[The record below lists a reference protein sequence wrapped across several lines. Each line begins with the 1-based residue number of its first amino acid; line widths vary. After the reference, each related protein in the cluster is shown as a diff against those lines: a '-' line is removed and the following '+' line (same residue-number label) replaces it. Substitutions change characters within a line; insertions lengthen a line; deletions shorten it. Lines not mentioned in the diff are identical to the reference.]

1 MSDKVVYQL
10 PAQGDFT
17 AVELDDGRRY
27 RKQLVKFG
35 AWVNPHDPRKKM
47 VLDKSWAAQVVQ
59 NFKDKVLNKVPVVEG
74 HPKTSGD
81 LLAATRGWIGGLS
94 IEDDGIWGQMGIV
107 ASDTAEKIDNGL
119 FDDVSISFDPDYLD
133 KLTGKNVG
141 PVLLHVGIV
150 NDPYLK
156 GMKPFEALADKTK
169 VIMLSESKE
178 LEVSKVKNDRE
189 FPIEV
194 KFTEEGEEKTATIA
208 AGEEIEVP
216 EEAAEAV
223 TTQVKEAV
231 APEAE
236 KTDDEKAAEEAAA
249 KEAQEKAASEA
260 AEKEAADKAAAEKA
274 EAEKSE
280 LEKTKE
286 ALADANAKIALGD
299 AEAKYRALLAE
310 GKIVPAQKDAFIS
323 LSTAPDSTISLADGA
338 TTSLSDLL
346 TDLFKAAPKRIS
358 FGEEGASGDDAEKT
372 PYDELSDEEKA
383 ATERLGVSPDEYNE
397 ANGGKSTKKEE
408 AK

>member
-35 AWVNPHDPRKKM
+35 AWVSPHDPRKKM

-74 HPKTSGD
+74 HPKTSGE
-81 LLAATRGWIGGLS
+81 LLSATRGWLAGLS
-94 IEDDGIWGQMGIV
+94 IEDDGVYGELDIT
-107 ASDTAEKIDNGL
+107 ASDTTQKIDSGL
-119 FDDVSISFDPDYLD
+119 FDDVSISFDLDYLD
-133 KLTGKNVG
+133 KLKGNNVG
-141 PVLLHVGIV
+141 PALLHVGIV

-156 GMKPFEALADKTK
+156 GMKPFQALADKTK

-216 EEAAEAV
+216 EEVAEAV
-223 TTQVKEAV
+223 TTQVSEAV
-231 APEAE
+231 APEVE
-236 KTDDEKAAEEAAA
+236 KTDEEKAAEEAAA
-249 KEAQEKAASEA
+249 KEAAD
-260 AEKEAADKAAAEKA
+260 KEAADKEATEKA
-274 EAEKSE
+274 EAEAKAKEEAEKSE

-286 ALADANAKIALGD
+286 ALADANAKIALGE
-299 AEAKYRALLAE
+299 AEAKYNALLAE

-323 LSTAPDSTISLADGA
+323 LSTAPTSTISLADGV

>member
-10 PAQGDFT
+10 PSEGDFT

-81 LLAATRGWIGGLS
+81 LLAATRGWLSGLS
-94 IEDDGIWGQMGIV
+94 IEDDGLYGELDIT
-107 ASDTAEKIDNGL
+107 ASDTTQKIDNGL
-119 FDDVSISFDPDYLD
+119 YDDVSISFDPDYLD
-133 KLTGKNVG
+133 KLKGDNVG
-141 PVLLHVGIV
+141 PALLHVGIV
-150 NDPYLK
+150 NDPYIK
-156 GMKPFEALADKTK
+156 GMKPFMALADKTK

-189 FPIEV
+189 FPVEV
-194 KFTEEGEEKTATIA
+194 KFTEDGEEKTVSIA

-216 EEAAEAV
+216 EEVAEAV
-223 TTQVKEAV
+223 TAQVSEAV
-231 APEAE
+231 APEVE
-236 KTDDEKAAEEAAA
+236 KTDEEKAAEEAAA
-249 KEAQEKAASEA
+249 KEAEEKAAAEA

-286 ALADANAKIALGD
+286 ELADAKKQIALGE
-299 AEAKYRALLAE
+299 AEKAYDTLLHE
-310 GKIVPAQKDAFIS
+310 GKIVPAQHDTFIA
-323 LSTAPDSTISLADGA
+323 LSTAATTGAISLADES

-358 FGEEGASGDDAEKT
+358 FGEEGADGGDAKT
-372 PYDELSDEEKA
+372 PWDELSEE
-383 ATERLGVSPDEYNE
+383 ERTASQRIGVDADMYNE

-408 AK
+408 DK